1 MSLYLLKNQRI
12 IINTDLDGL
21 ISGLLL
27 TNFCNCE
34 VVGFTNSSDAIWIN
48 KNKSKSV
55 FDAVYVDM
63 FVLDKNVITL
73 DQHIVSLNENHHKL
87 LIENKNKINPNFDN
101 PRYHLPNDSYFS
113 KYPFGTVHYLIALFN
128 KEGILLPHFN
138 IDAIIE
144 AKFNFKDFLLRADDA
159 MNTTVVKY
167 PVNAENWWSWLI
179 NFSNDSQFILQLVDY
194 LKTLNEQDVLNKK
207 NFTTTYLKTNFK
219 CDTPDGGFKNI
230 LDVSGNLK
238 QNILNYFSFIAQSC
252 NLKNFEIENTTFT
265 KISGVNER
273 IQLSDLQK
281 KELIENGTI
290 NNEIVFSYACVKTNS
305 KTENFSYT
313 ILTE

>member
-1 MSLYLLKNQRI
+1 MALL
-12 IINTDLDGL
+12 
-21 ISGLLL
+21 
-27 TNFCNCE
+27 
-34 VVGFTNSSDAIWIN
+34 
-48 KNKSKSV
+48 
-55 FDAVYVDM
+55 
-63 FVLDKNVITL
+63 
-73 DQHIVSLNENHHKL
+73 
-87 LIENKNKINPNFDN
+87 
-101 PRYHLPNDSYFS
+101 
-113 KYPFGTVHYLIALFN
+113 N

-138 IDAIIE
+138 IDTIIE

-159 MNTTVVKY
+159 MQTTVASNYK
-167 PVNAENWWSWLI
+167 VNAKNWWSWLI
-179 NFSNDSQFILQLVDY
+179 NFSNNSQIIKQLIDY

-207 NFTTTYLKTNFK
+207 NFTTTYLKTNFN
-219 CDTPDGGFKNI
+219 CDSPDGGFKNI

-238 QNILNYFSFIAQSC
+238 HNILNYFSFIAQSC

-265 KISGVNER
+265 RISGINKR